1 MKKYNGPPAS
11 PARVLLYRRKLI
23 VMAIV
28 TPVMLKF
35 MYNDAEL
42 TDLTKKTNK
51 LLKQHMEETA
61 VRNKEFRLPTPKD
74 KRSLAF
80 QYEHLNLLKPKF
92 AISPE
97 KRRPLHVPHP
107 NSPHYREPVNA
118 DDGLN
123 VDDFDYRYDI
133 ESDNDDQAGED
144 EVGKQFLRRSA
155 SAASP
160 LRGGANSLRSLR
172 GQSPDPKLSYS
183 KQFYREGG
191 RLVQSLDWGLDLALQ
206 GPGLSLSMVA
216 SQNAGGR
223 GALASPGPGATSF
236 LHTNG
241 RGPETSKFFMKKRR
255 QRLEAQQDALY
266 KQVFEEARR
275 LQLRFTTLVKEAN
288 AFAQALGHVGTRYRI
303 VERAVH
309 EDAAWDRILRD
320 YEGRGKGRGG
330 GWSLLDGPGSPPTA
344 AAASADENISIP
356 VGTGKRIEKMLVEV
370 TEEGRDVRYLGGSHF
385 QSEHKRL
392 QAAVNKQLAI
402 KPITPVMDPDE
413 EERKLQAA
421 VLAAA
426 ENESH
431 HNNHHGAGRS
441 HGGQS
446 AIDHVKT
453 MSHGHSHSHGATNV
467 DASEQTA
474 REKAD
479 QERALL
485 LKSGLRPPRHEVE
498 DKLRQILATQTVKV
512 ITLQKQLAKI
522 QQMGWNK
529 GLAELLG
536 ELGAGVGVGM
546 KQGILGR
553 Q

>member
-1 MKKYNGPPAS
+1 
-11 PARVLLYRRKLI
+11 
-23 VMAIV
+23 MAIV

-35 MYNDAEL
+35 MYNDEEL
-42 TDLTKKTNK
+42 TDLTNKTHK
-51 LLKQHMEETA
+51 LFKQHMEETA
-61 VRNKEFRLPTPKD
+61 VRNKEFRLPPPKD

-92 AISPE
+92 ALSPE
-97 KRRPLHVPHP
+97 KRRPLSAPHP
-107 NSPHYREPVNA
+107 NSPYYREPANS

-133 ESDNDDQAGED
+133 ESDDDDQAKEK
-144 EVGKQFLRRSA
+144 EVGKEFLRRSA

-160 LRGGANSLRSLR
+160 LRGGAGSSLRSLR

-183 KQFYREGG
+183 KQFYRESG

-206 GPGLSLSMVA
+206 GPGLSPSMVA

-223 GALASPGPGATSF
+223 GSLASPGPGASS
-236 LHTNG
+236 LLNTNG
-241 RGPETSKFFMKKRR
+241 RGPETSKLFIKKHR

-303 VERAVH
+303 VERAAH

-330 GWSLLDGPGSPPTA
+330 GWSLLDGPRSPP
-344 AAASADENISIP
+344 ASADKNISIP
-356 VGTGKRIEKMLVEV
+356 AGTGKRIEKMLVEV
-370 TEEGRDVRYLGGSHF
+370 TEEGRDVRYLGVSHF

-431 HNNHHGAGRS
+431 HNSHHSAGRG

-446 AIDHVKT
+446 AIDHLKT
-453 MSHGHSHSHGATNV
+453 ISHGHSHSHSHSATNV
-467 DASEQTA
+467 DASEQSA
-474 REKAD
+474 NEKAD
-479 QERALL
+479 RERALL

-498 DKLRQILATQTVKV
+498 DKLRQILAMQTVKV

-529 GLAELLG
+529 DISLL
-536 ELGAGVGVGM
+536 
-546 KQGILGR
+546 
-553 Q
+553 